1 MKTKPF
7 LIALLVAASIIPTTA
22 QSVLLDGKSWHY
34 VERMYYSDDPSVT
47 DRPYTITVCGDTTI
61 GGIIYKKLS
70 KVYHNGLEEPTYF
83 AALEQGNCLYIVD
96 ADTQGAIF
104 DFNLT
109 VGDADGIEGRVT
121 AIDYITVN
129 GIRSKRL
136 TIERRGHL
144 QYLVEGV
151 GLSDDWQRYPI
162 VNSYYN
168 VLLSVELNGVTIF
181 TDKDFSAGTTSVM
194 QVETTH
200 GQQNQPTYDLSGK
213 HVNSNVHGQII
224 IRDGKKNIQR

>member
-1 MKTKPF
+1 MKTRLIIIIL
-7 LIALLVAASIIPTTA
+7 LIAAHTSIIVA
-22 QSVLLDGKSWHY
+22 QSLLTNGKSWHY
-34 VERMYYSDDPSVT
+34 VEHMYGDDACVM
-47 DRPYTITVCGDTTI
+47 DRHYTITVCGDTTI

-70 KVYHNGLEEPTYF
+70 KVYHNGLEKPTYF
-83 AALEQGNCLYIVD
+83 AALEQGNRLYIVD

-104 DFNLT
+104 DFNLV

-181 TDKDFSAGTTSVM
+181 TDKDFSVGTTSVM

>member
-1 MKTKPF
+1 
-7 LIALLVAASIIPTTA
+7 
-22 QSVLLDGKSWHY
+22 
-34 VERMYYSDDPSVT
+34 MYGDDACVM
-47 DRPYTITVCGDTTI
+47 DRHYTIPVCGDTTI

-70 KVYHNGLEEPTYF
+70 KVYHNGLEKPTYF
-83 AALEQGNCLYIVD
+83 AALEQGNRLYIVD

-104 DFNLT
+104 DFNLV

-181 TDKDFSAGTTSVM
+181 TDKDFSVGTTSVM